1 MSVLRHT
8 SLYNN
13 TRIKALSTSLSAG
26 LLALMLSG
34 NANALEDGF
43 MGLQIGS
50 ASSLDTDS
58 SSTSFKLLTG
68 AHVTSR
74 LTLEFAYLNLGTNS
88 FKEPKAEN
96 LGYNKD
102 NISFSDAKHGEISY
116 GQLGDPTVNPDTNKN
131 EYKNKGDSSF
141 TGIDEF
147 STHGAL
153 INLRYRF
160 PINDEFDFFV
170 KTGFFAWVVDY
181 EKIKLTA
188 SQTTPGLLK
197 MKDDSG
203 QTFGVNAI
211 SGAGF
216 IYHPTKDVSLR
227 AELESSAISSEDM
240 PRTRIQNITLGVNWE
255 F

>member
-1 MSVLRHT
+1 MPNPS
-8 SLYNN
+8 
-13 TRIKALSTSLSAG
+13 I
-26 LLALMLSG
+26 
-34 NANALEDGF
+34 
-43 MGLQIGS
+43 
-50 ASSLDTDS
+50 
-58 SSTSFKLLTG
+58 
-68 AHVTSR
+68 
-74 LTLEFAYLNLGTNS
+74 
-88 FKEPKAEN
+88 
-96 LGYNKD
+96 
-102 NISFSDAKHGEISY
+102 AKHGEISY